1 MILSP
6 RLMKTVTMGIRTLR
20 RKERLAETVAPIQGA
35 FFFNWTPLNLFLTFK
50 FPYDFRHL
58 RENLG
63 SLHEILGSLQN
74 FFGGNCNIEEMERL
88 A

>member
-6 RLMKTVTMGIRTLR
+6 RLMKTVTMGIWTLR

-50 FPYDFRHL
+50 FPYDFWHL
-58 RENLG
+58 RGNLG
-63 SLHEILGSLQN
+63 SCMKFWADNKN
-74 FFGGNCNIEEMERL
+74 FWGAI
-88 A
+88 AI